1 MQGTLAYY
9 DGDNGDDDYDDDD
22 SDDHGDNDGNS
33 DYDDRY
39 DNNDFQLF
47 EEPVYTGSLLRRIQG
62 TRIGHSPL
70 TTKQPCMH

>member
-1 MQGTLAYY
+1 MQGTLVYY
-9 DGDNGDDDYDDDD
+9 DGDNDDYDDDD
-22 SDDHGDNDGNS
+22 NDYHDDNDGNS

-39 DNNDFQLF
+39 NNYDFQLF